1 MIKVTLADGRRKK
14 VSTKDVRSVEP
25 DGHGALL
32 HLITGET
39 LAVVQDV
46 RTVELRIKAATAERD
61 D

>member
-1 MIKVTLADGRRKK
+1 MIKVTLADGRRKQ
-14 VSTKDVRSVEP
+14 VSAKDVRSVEP
-25 DGHGALL
+25 DGSGALL

-61 D
+61 G